1 MLVGKYSRK
10 GGICNTISRQTTEV
24 SVKIIYY
31 VSNTIGSMK
40 KYILTI
46 LGSIANH
53 NEKADKQKNEKRQ
66 LEYSLKLVHM
76 VILLNENKF
85 EPFKDF

>member
-10 GGICNTISRQTTEV
+10 GGICNKISRQTTEV

-40 KYILTI
+40 NYILTI

-53 NEKADKQKNEKRQ
+53 NEKADKQKKR
-66 LEYSLKLVHM
+66 KKAIG
-76 VILLNENKF
+76 ILTETSAYGNTIK
-85 EPFKDF
+85 